1 MRAKE
6 FLSEADGR
14 VVTINIPINITIPNG
29 SGDPVVSTDPIKPED
44 LPDQPVFVS
53 PLQQHLELA
62 KHKSGK
68 RSAVLNQILDD
79 NGAAS
84 EDPTN
89 ERTDFDILEDFEEL
103 SAEYNR
109 IVESKRNYLNTASE

>member
-6 FLSEADGR
+6 FLSEADSR
-14 VVTINIPINITIPNG
+14 TVTINIPINITIPNG
-29 SGDPVVSTDPIKPED
+29 GGDPVVSTDPIGPED

-53 PLQQHLELA
+53 PLQQSLELE

-79 NGAAS
+79 NGAS
-84 EDPTN
+84 SDDNTN
-89 ERTDFDILEDFEEL
+89 ERTEFDISEDFEEL
-103 SAEYNR
+103 SAEYSR
-109 IVESKRNYLNTASE
+109 LTETRKVI

>member
-6 FLSEADGR
+6 FLAEDDGSR
-14 VVTINIPINITIPNG
+14 VVTINIPINITIPG
-29 SGDPVVSTDPIKPED
+29 SGGAPVVSTDPIKPED

-53 PLQQHLELA
+53 PLQQSLELE

-68 RSAVLNQILDD
+68 RSAVINQILDD

-84 EDPTN
+84 EETTN
-89 ERTDFDILEDFEEL
+89 ERTEFDISEDFDEL
-103 SAEYNR
+103 SAEYGR
-109 IVESKRNYLNTASE
+109 LVESQKS

>member
-6 FLSEADGR
+6 FLAEDDGTK
-14 VVTINIPINITIPNG
+14 VVTINIPINITIPSGGG
-29 SGDPVVSTDPIKPED
+29 SPVVSTDPIKPED

-53 PLQQHLELA
+53 PLQQSLELE

-68 RSAVLNQILDD
+68 RSTVINQILDD

-84 EDPTN
+84 EQTN
-89 ERTDFDILEDFEEL
+89 ERTEFDISEDFEEL
-103 SAEYNR
+103 SAEYSR
-109 IVESKRNYLNTASE
+109 LVESQKM